1 MKTISLKNTED
12 FVKNTFSRLW
22 EESKMQE
29 TEMHRGVE
37 IKMVNRDNSFMK
49 LDCEGDGKGL
59 YQELDMGSK
68 DEAFKLWSL

>member
-1 MKTISLKNTED
+1 
-12 FVKNTFSRLW
+12 
-22 EESKMQE
+22 MQE